1 MAYGYAEV
9 VVAAAG
15 VTTASKVLC
24 WLVAELDAENDVEEL
39 ADTGMAVFAVPE
51 AGQIRFVL
59 TGNSAFVGA
68 FKVNYQIG

>member
-1 MAYGYAEV
+1 MASQ
-9 VVAAAG
+9 G
-15 VTTASKVLC
+15 VTSASKIFA

-39 ADTGMAVFAVPE
+39 ADTGMAVFAIAE
-51 AGQIRFVL
+51 TGQIRFVL

>member
-1 MAYGYAEV
+1 MASPGITV
-9 VVAAAG
+9 
-15 VTTASKVLC
+15 ASKIFAG
-24 WLVAELDAENDVEEL
+24 LVAELDAENDVEEL

>member
-15 VTTASKVLC
+15 VTAASKVPC

-51 AGQIRFVL
+51 TGQIRFVL

>member
-1 MAYGYAEV
+1 MAYGYAEIV
-9 VVAAAG
+9 VTSAG
-15 VTTASKVLC
+15 VTAASKVTC

-39 ADTGMAVFAVPE
+39 ADTGMTVFAVPE
-51 AGQIRFVL
+51 IDQIRFVL